1 MALRL
6 LRRAARVT
14 EAAAALPRL
23 KAFLAADVPRLG
35 YSSLPNH
42 KYIPRRAVLYVPGND
57 EKKIKK
63 IPSLNVDCAVLDC
76 EDGVAANK
84 KNEARL
90 RIVETLEG
98 FDLGPTEKCVRINSV
113 SSGLAEEDLETLLQS
128 RVLPSSLMLPKV
140 ESPEEIQWFSDKFS
154 FHLKGRKL
162 EQPMNLIPFVETAM
176 GLLNFKAVCEET
188 LRIGPQVG
196 LLLDAVVFGGEDFR
210 ASIGAT
216 SSKETQD
223 ILYARQKIVV
233 VAKAFGLQAIDLV
246 YIDFRDADGLLRQSR
261 EAAAMGFTGK
271 QVIHPNQ
278 IAVVQ
283 EQFTPSPGK
292 IQWAEELIAAFK
304 AHQQLGKNGLHYL
317 QMNHQQQ
324 RLGLLQPTS
333 SPGRPP
339 APRTPAPL
347 PAGSLYFP
355 REYDRHAITEAGPEH
370 CHACHIHQGKMIC
383 SMQLSSEIT
392 SRWSQRRALERDH
405 LGQWAAPCLCT
416 RIAW

>member
-1 MALRL
+1 MRGREWTGVWSWGVESGVGVAKGKGRGARVGKMALRL
-6 LRRAARVT
+6 LRRAARG
-14 EAAAALPRL
+14 AAAAAPLRL
-23 KAFLAADVPRLG
+23 RASLAADIPRFG
-35 YSSLPNH
+35 YSSSSSH
-42 KYIPRRAVLYVPGND
+42 KYVPRRAVLYVPGND

-63 IPSLNVDCAVLDC
+63 IPSLHVDCAVLDC

-90 RIVETLEG
+90 RIVKTLED
-98 FDLGPTEKCVRINSV
+98 FDLGSTEKCVRVNSV

-140 ESPEEIQWFSDKFS
+140 ESPEEIQWFADKFS

-188 LRIGPQVG
+188 LKIGPQVG
-196 LLLDAVVFGGEDFR
+196 LFLDAVVFGGEDFR

-216 SSKETQD
+216 SSKETLD

-246 YIDFRDADGLLRQSR
+246 YIDFRDGDGLLRQSQ
-261 EAAAMGFTGK
+261 EGAAMGFTGK

-283 EQFTPSPGK
+283 EQFSPSPEK
-292 IQWAEELIAAFK
+292 MKWAEELIAAFTE
-304 AHQQLGKNGLHYL
+304 HQQLGKGAFTF
-317 QMNHQQQ
+317 QGSMIDMP
-324 RLGLLQPTS
+324 LLKQAQNIVTLATS
-333 SPGRPP
+333 IK
-339 APRTPAPL
+339 
-347 PAGSLYFP
+347 
-355 REYDRHAITEAGPEH
+355 E
-370 CHACHIHQGKMIC
+370 K
-383 SMQLSSEIT
+383 
-392 SRWSQRRALERDH
+392 
-405 LGQWAAPCLCT
+405 
-416 RIAW
+416 